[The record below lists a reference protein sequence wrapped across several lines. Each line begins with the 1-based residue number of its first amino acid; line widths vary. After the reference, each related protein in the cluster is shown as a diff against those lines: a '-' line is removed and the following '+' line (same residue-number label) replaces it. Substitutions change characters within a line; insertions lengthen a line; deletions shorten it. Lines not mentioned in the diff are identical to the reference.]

1 MVRRLGGDTMIRMIL
16 AALLLFPAAIP
27 GGDKKETKTLADDWK
42 VLTASAWVN
51 ETPDAAWT
59 KLPDGFK
66 KGYGDKGWKRVAVRF
81 YEAPGKPKSS
91 ATTHRV
97 DIDFTAVGQDKAFP
111 TWGNLSLTLKE
122 DKGARYFVLK
132 GHADV
137 EYKVEYSLNDGK
149 LTLKGTYYSLNP
161 KIG

>member
-1 MVRRLGGDTMIRMIL
+1 MMRMIFFVA

-42 VLTASAWVN
+42 VLTASAWIN
-51 ETPDAAWT
+51 EKPDAASA
-59 KLPDGFK
+59 KLPESFK

-97 DIDFTAVGQDKAFP
+97 DIDFTA
-111 TWGNLSLTLKE
+111 WGKTRHSRR
-122 DKGARYFVLK
+122 GA
-132 GHADV
+132 
-137 EYKVEYSLNDGK
+137 
-149 LTLKGTYYSLNP
+149 TCP
-161 KIG
+161 